1 MKALEIRVGK
11 TAAKRLESEGWH
23 ADLIDG
29 LIGASGGPKWLILG
43 RMDRVLIA
51 DLLAGRSRPLD
62 AVGSSIGSW
71 RHAAMAQP
79 DAVEAYDRFEKAYLA
94 QSYRSAKPSVP
105 EITQVAL
112 WLMNSLLGEQG
123 GHSVATHPWLRSHIV
138 TARGKGLNAQRPGKR
153 LIAGMG
159 IAALG
164 NAVSRRTL
172 PASFQRVVFAPE
184 QASPL
189 RPLLDGFDTQYV
201 GLSEANVFH
210 ALMASG
216 AIPYVFEG
224 VYEIEGAG
232 QGAFWDGGIIDYH
245 FDLQRLPRDEVWLYP
260 HFSNRTTVGWFDKF
274 LPWRANQQVS
284 ADQLIMICP
293 TDEFLASLPFGK
305 IPDRR
310 DFGKIPES
318 VREPYWQTCVDES
331 QRLADEF
338 SELIHGSNPLA
349 GAIRL

>member
-1 MKALEIRVGK
+1 
-11 TAAKRLESEGWH
+11 
-23 ADLIDG
+23 
-29 LIGASGGPKWLILG
+29 
-43 RMDRVLIA
+43 
-51 DLLAGRSRPLD
+51 
-62 AVGSSIGSW
+62 
-71 RHAAMAQP
+71 
-79 DAVEAYDRFEKAYLA
+79 
-94 QSYRSAKPSVP
+94 
-105 EITQVAL
+105 
-112 WLMNSLLGEQG
+112 
-123 GHSVATHPWLRSHIV
+123 
-138 TARGKGLNAQRPGKR
+138 
-153 LIAGMG
+153 
-159 IAALG
+159 
-164 NAVSRRTL
+164 
-172 PASFQRVVFAPE
+172 VVFAPE

-232 QGAFWDGGIIDYH
+232 KGAFWDGGIIDYH

-274 LPWRANQQVS
+274 LPWRADQQVS
-284 ADQLIMICP
+284 VDQLIMICP
-293 TDEFLASLPFGK
+293 TDEFIASLPFGK

-310 DFGKIPES
+310 DFGNIPES

>member
-1 MKALEIRVGK
+1 MKALELRVGN
-11 TAAKRLESEGWH
+11 AAARRLEAEGWH

-43 RMDRVLIA
+43 RMDRVLIS
-51 DLLAGRSRPLD
+51 DLLAQRSRPLD

-79 DAVEAYDRFEKAYLA
+79 DPVEAYDRFETAYLS
-94 QSYRSAKPSVP
+94 QQYESAKPTVP

-112 WLMNSLLGEQG
+112 WLMRSLLGEEG
-123 GHSVATHPWLRSHIV
+123 ERHVAEHPWLRSHIV
-138 TARGKGLNAQRPGKR
+138 TARGKGLNSRQPSKR

-159 IAALG
+159 AAALG
-164 NAVSRRTL
+164 NALSRGTL
-172 PASFQRVVFAPE
+172 PASFQRVVFASQHAE
-184 QASPL
+184 PL
-189 RPLLDGFDTQYV
+189 SPLLDGFATKYV
-201 GLSEANVFH
+201 ELSEANVFN

-232 QGAFWDGGIIDYH
+232 KGTFWDGGIIDYH
-245 FDLQRLPRDEVWLYP
+245 FDLQRLPKDEVWLYP
-260 HFSNRTTVGWFDKF
+260 HFSSRTTVGWFDKF
-274 LPWRANQQVS
+274 LPWRSDLQVS

-338 SELIHGSNPLA
+338 AELIQGSNPLA

>member
-1 MKALEIRVGK
+1 MKALELRVGK
-11 TAAKRLESEGWH
+11 TAAKRLETEGWH
-23 ADLIDG
+23 ADLVDG

-43 RMDRVLIA
+43 RMDRVLIS
-51 DLLAGRSRPLD
+51 DLLAKRSRPLD

-79 DAVEAYDRFEKAYLA
+79 DPVEAYDRFEKAYLN
-94 QSYRSAKPSVP
+94 QKYKSKKPTVP
-105 EITQVAL
+105 EITEVAL
-112 WLMNSLLGEQG
+112 WLMRSLLGEEG
-123 GHSVATHPWLRSHIV
+123 ERHVAEHPWLRSHIV
-138 TARGKGLNAQRPGKR
+138 TARGKGLSGQQPGKR

-159 IAALG
+159 VAALG
-164 NAVSRRTL
+164 NALSRRTL
-172 PASFQRVVFAPE
+172 PASFQRVVFAS
-184 QASPL
+184 QDATPL
-189 RPLLDGFDTQYV
+189 SPLLDDFATRYV
-201 GLSEANVFH
+201 DLSKANVFN

-232 QGAFWDGGIIDYH
+232 EGAFWDGGIIDYH
-245 FDLQRLPRDEVWLYP
+245 FDLQRLPKDEVWLYP
-260 HFSNRTTVGWFDKF
+260 HFSSRTTVGWFDKF
-274 LPWRANQQVS
+274 LPWRSDQQVS
-284 ADQLIMICP
+284 VDQLIMICP

-338 SELIHGSNPLA
+338 QDLIHGSNPLK

>member
-1 MKALEIRVGK
+1 
-11 TAAKRLESEGWH
+11 
-23 ADLIDG
+23 
-29 LIGASGGPKWLILG
+29 
-43 RMDRVLIA
+43 MDRVLIA

-79 DAVEAYDRFEKAYLA
+79 DPVEAYDRFEKAYLA

-138 TARGKGLNAQRPGKR
+138 TARGKGLNAQQPGKR

-159 IAALG
+159 MAALG

-274 LPWRANQQVS
+274 LPWRADQQVS
-284 ADQLIMICP
+284 VDQLIMICP
-293 TDEFLASLPFGK
+293 TDEFIASLPFGK

-310 DFGKIPES
+310 DFGNIPES

>member
-1 MKALEIRVGK
+1 MKALELRVGK

-79 DAVEAYDRFEKAYLA
+79 DPVEAYDRFEKTYLA

-232 QGAFWDGGIIDYH
+232 KGAFWDGGIIDYH

-274 LPWRANQQVS
+274 LPWRADQQVS
-284 ADQLIMICP
+284 VDQLIMICP
-293 TDEFLASLPFGK
+293 TDEFIASLPFGK

-310 DFGKIPES
+310 DFGNIPES

>member
-1 MKALEIRVGK
+1 MKALELRVGK

-51 DLLAGRSRPLD
+51 DLLAGRTRPLD

-79 DAVEAYDRFEKAYLA
+79 DPVEAYDRFEKAYLA

-189 RPLLDGFDTQYV
+189 RLLLDGFDTQYV

-232 QGAFWDGGIIDYH
+232 KGAFWDGGIIDYH

-274 LPWRANQQVS
+274 LPWRADQQVS
-284 ADQLIMICP
+284 VDQLIMICP
-293 TDEFLASLPFGK
+293 TDEFIASLPFGK

-310 DFGKIPES
+310 DFGNIPES

>member
-232 QGAFWDGGIIDYH
+232 KGAFWDGGIIDYH

-274 LPWRANQQVS
+274 LPWRADQQVS
-284 ADQLIMICP
+284 VDQLIMICP
-293 TDEFLASLPFGK
+293 TDEFIASLPFGK

>member
-1 MKALEIRVGK
+1 MKALELRVGK

-29 LIGASGGPKWLILG
+29 LIGASGGPKWMILG

-79 DAVEAYDRFEKAYLA
+79 DPVEAYDRFEKAYLA

-189 RPLLDGFDTQYV
+189 RLLLDGFDTQYV

-232 QGAFWDGGIIDYH
+232 KGAFWDGGIIDYH

-274 LPWRANQQVS
+274 LPWRADQQVS
-284 ADQLIMICP
+284 VDQLIMICP
-293 TDEFLASLPFGK
+293 TDEFIASLPFGK

-310 DFGKIPES
+310 DFGNIPES

>member
-1 MKALEIRVGK
+1 MKALELRVGK

-79 DAVEAYDRFEKAYLA
+79 DPVEAYDRFEKAYLA

-138 TARGKGLNAQRPGKR
+138 TARGKGLNAQQPGKR

-159 IAALG
+159 MAALG

-232 QGAFWDGGIIDYH
+232 KGAFWDGGIIDYH

-274 LPWRANQQVS
+274 LPWRADQQVS
-284 ADQLIMICP
+284 VDQLIMICP
-293 TDEFLASLPFGK
+293 TDEFIASLPFGK

-310 DFGKIPES
+310 DFGNIPES

-338 SELIHGSNPLA
+338 SELVHGSNPLA

>member
-1 MKALEIRVGK
+1 MNALELRVGK
-11 TAAKRLESEGWH
+11 QAAKRLETEGWH

-43 RMDRVLIA
+43 RMDRVLIS
-51 DLLAGRSRPLD
+51 DLLAERSRPLD

-79 DAVEAYDRFEKAYLA
+79 DPIEAYDRFEKAYLT
-94 QSYRSAKPSVP
+94 QKYKSKKPTVP
-105 EITQVAL
+105 EITEVAL
-112 WLMNSLLGEQG
+112 WLMRSLLGEAG
-123 GHSVATHPWLRSHIV
+123 ERHVAAHPWLQSHIV
-138 TARGKGLNAQRPGKR
+138 TARGKGLNGRQPGKR

-159 IAALG
+159 AAALG
-164 NAVSRRTL
+164 NALSRSTL
-172 PASFQRVVFAPE
+172 PASFQRVVFAPQ
-184 QASPL
+184 QATPL
-189 RPLLDGFDTQYV
+189 SPLLDGFSTEYV
-201 GLSEANVFH
+201 DLSDANVFN

-224 VYEIEGAG
+224 VYEIAGAG
-232 QGAFWDGGIIDYH
+232 EGAFWDGGIIDYH
-245 FDLQRLPRDEVWLYP
+245 FDLQRLPKDEVWLYP
-260 HFSNRTTVGWFDKF
+260 HFSSRTTVGWFDKF
-274 LPWRANQQVS
+274 LPWRSDQQVS

-310 DFGKIPES
+310 DFGRIPES

>member
-1 MKALEIRVGK
+1 
-11 TAAKRLESEGWH
+11 
-23 ADLIDG
+23 
-29 LIGASGGPKWLILG
+29 
-43 RMDRVLIA
+43 MDRVLIA

-79 DAVEAYDRFEKAYLA
+79 DPVEAYDRFEKAYLA

-138 TARGKGLNAQRPGKR
+138 TARGKGLNAQQPGKR

-159 IAALG
+159 MAALG

-232 QGAFWDGGIIDYH
+232 KGAFWDGGIIDYH

-274 LPWRANQQVS
+274 LPWRADQQVS
-284 ADQLIMICP
+284 VDQLIMICP
-293 TDEFLASLPFGK
+293 TDEFIASLPFGK

-310 DFGKIPES
+310 DFGNIPES

-331 QRLADEF
+331 QRLAEEF

>member
-1 MKALEIRVGK
+1 MKALELRVGK

-189 RPLLDGFDTQYV
+189 RLLLDGFDTQYV

-274 LPWRANQQVS
+274 LPWRADQQVS
-284 ADQLIMICP
+284 VDQLIMICP
-293 TDEFLASLPFGK
+293 TDEFIASLPFGK

-310 DFGKIPES
+310 DFGNIPES

>member
-1 MKALEIRVGK
+1 
-11 TAAKRLESEGWH
+11 
-23 ADLIDG
+23 
-29 LIGASGGPKWLILG
+29 
-43 RMDRVLIA
+43 
-51 DLLAGRSRPLD
+51 
-62 AVGSSIGSW
+62 
-71 RHAAMAQP
+71 
-79 DAVEAYDRFEKAYLA
+79 
-94 QSYRSAKPSVP
+94 
-105 EITQVAL
+105 
-112 WLMNSLLGEQG
+112 MNSLLGEQG

-189 RPLLDGFDTQYV
+189 RLLLDGFDTQYV

-274 LPWRANQQVS
+274 LPWRADQQVS
-284 ADQLIMICP
+284 VDQLIMICP
-293 TDEFLASLPFGK
+293 TDEFIASLPFGK

-310 DFGKIPES
+310 DFGNIPES

>member
-1 MKALEIRVGK
+1 
-11 TAAKRLESEGWH
+11 GWH

-79 DAVEAYDRFEKAYLA
+79 DPVEAYDRFEKAYLA

-232 QGAFWDGGIIDYH
+232 KGAFWDGGIIDYH

-274 LPWRANQQVS
+274 LPWRADQQVS
-284 ADQLIMICP
+284 VDQLIMICP
-293 TDEFLASLPFGK
+293 TDEFIASLPFGK

-310 DFGKIPES
+310 DFGNIPES

>member
-1 MKALEIRVGK
+1 MKALELRVGK

-274 LPWRANQQVS
+274 LPWRADQQVS
-284 ADQLIMICP
+284 VDQLIMIGP
-293 TDEFLASLPFGK
+293 TDEFIASLPFGK

-310 DFGKIPES
+310 DFGNIPES

>member
-1 MKALEIRVGK
+1 MKALELRVGK

-51 DLLAGRSRPLD
+51 DLLAGRTRPLD

-189 RPLLDGFDTQYV
+189 RLLLDGFDTQYV

-274 LPWRANQQVS
+274 LPWRADQQVS
-284 ADQLIMICP
+284 VDQLIMICP
-293 TDEFLASLPFGK
+293 TDEFIASLPFGK

-310 DFGKIPES
+310 DFGNIPES

>member
-1 MKALEIRVGK
+1 MKALELRVGK

-29 LIGASGGPKWLILG
+29 LIGASGGPKWMILG

-232 QGAFWDGGIIDYH
+232 KGAFWDGGIIDYH

-274 LPWRANQQVS
+274 LPWRADQQVS
-284 ADQLIMICP
+284 VDQLIMICP
-293 TDEFLASLPFGK
+293 TDEFIASLPFGK

-310 DFGKIPES
+310 DFGNIPES

>member
-1 MKALEIRVGK
+1 MKALELRVGK

-79 DAVEAYDRFEKAYLA
+79 DPVEAYDRFEKAYLA

-105 EITQVAL
+105 EITEVAL

-138 TARGKGLNAQRPGKR
+138 TARGKGLNAQQPGKR

-159 IAALG
+159 MAALG

-232 QGAFWDGGIIDYH
+232 KGAFWDGGIIDYH

-274 LPWRANQQVS
+274 LPWRADQQVS
-284 ADQLIMICP
+284 VDQLIMICP
-293 TDEFLASLPFGK
+293 TDEFIASLPFGK

-310 DFGKIPES
+310 DFGNIPES

>member
-153 LIAGMG
+153 LISGMG

-274 LPWRANQQVS
+274 LPWRADQQVS
-284 ADQLIMICP
+284 VDQLIMICP
-293 TDEFLASLPFGK
+293 TDEFIASLPFGK

-310 DFGKIPES
+310 DFGNIPES

>member
-1 MKALEIRVGK
+1 MKALELRVGK

-29 LIGASGGPKWLILG
+29 LIGASGGPKWMILG

-79 DAVEAYDRFEKAYLA
+79 DPVEAYDRFEKAYLA

-274 LPWRANQQVS
+274 LPWRADQQVS
-284 ADQLIMICP
+284 VDQLIMICP
-293 TDEFLASLPFGK
+293 TDEFIASLPFGK

-310 DFGKIPES
+310 DFGNIPES

>member
-1 MKALEIRVGK
+1 MKALELRVGK

-79 DAVEAYDRFEKAYLA
+79 DPVEAYDRFEKAYLA

-138 TARGKGLNAQRPGKR
+138 TARGKGLNAQQPGKR

-159 IAALG
+159 MAALG

-232 QGAFWDGGIIDYH
+232 KGAFWDGGIIDYH

-274 LPWRANQQVS
+274 LPWRADQQVS
-284 ADQLIMICP
+284 VDQLIMICP
-293 TDEFLASLPFGK
+293 TDEFIASLPFGK

-310 DFGKIPES
+310 DFGNIPES

>member
-29 LIGASGGPKWLILG
+29 LIGASGGPKWMILG

-79 DAVEAYDRFEKAYLA
+79 DPVEAYDRFEKAYLA

-274 LPWRANQQVS
+274 LPWRADQQVS
-284 ADQLIMICP
+284 VDQLIMICP
-293 TDEFLASLPFGK
+293 TDEFIASLPFGK

-310 DFGKIPES
+310 DFGNIPES

>member
-1 MKALEIRVGK
+1 MKALELRVGK
-11 TAAKRLESEGWH
+11 TAAKHLESEGWH

-232 QGAFWDGGIIDYH
+232 KGAFWDGGIIDYH

-274 LPWRANQQVS
+274 LPWRADQQVS
-284 ADQLIMICP
+284 VDQLIMICP
-293 TDEFLASLPFGK
+293 TDEFIASLPFGK

-310 DFGKIPES
+310 DFGNIPES

>member
-232 QGAFWDGGIIDYH
+232 KGAFWDGGIIDYH

-274 LPWRANQQVS
+274 LPWRADQQVS
-284 ADQLIMICP
+284 VDQLIMICP
-293 TDEFLASLPFGK
+293 TDEFIASLPFGK

-318 VREPYWQTCVDES
+318 VRETYWHRCVDES

-338 SELIHGSNPLA
+338 HQLINGSNPLS
-349 GAIRL
+349 GAIKL

>member
-79 DAVEAYDRFEKAYLA
+79 DPVEAYDRFEKAYLA

-123 GHSVATHPWLRSHIV
+123 GYSVATHPWLRSHIV

-159 IAALG
+159 MAALG

-232 QGAFWDGGIIDYH
+232 KGAFWDGGIIDYH

-274 LPWRANQQVS
+274 LPWRADQQVS
-284 ADQLIMICP
+284 VDQLIMICP
-293 TDEFLASLPFGK
+293 TDEFIASLPFGK

-310 DFGKIPES
+310 DFGNIPES

>member
-1 MKALEIRVGK
+1 MKALELRVGK

-79 DAVEAYDRFEKAYLA
+79 DPVEAYDRFEKAYLA

-159 IAALG
+159 MAALG

-274 LPWRANQQVS
+274 LPWRADQQVS
-284 ADQLIMICP
+284 VDQLIMICP
-293 TDEFLASLPFGK
+293 TDEFIASLPFGK

-310 DFGKIPES
+310 DFGNIPES

>member
-1 MKALEIRVGK
+1 MKALELRVGK

-79 DAVEAYDRFEKAYLA
+79 DPVEAYDRFEKAYLA

-138 TARGKGLNAQRPGKR
+138 TARGKGLNAQQPGKR

-159 IAALG
+159 MAALG

-184 QASPL
+184 HASPL

-274 LPWRANQQVS
+274 LPWRADQQVS
-284 ADQLIMICP
+284 VDQLIMICP
-293 TDEFLASLPFGK
+293 TDEFIASLPFGK

-310 DFGKIPES
+310 DFGNIPES

>member
-79 DAVEAYDRFEKAYLA
+79 DPVEAYDRFEKAYLA

-245 FDLQRLPRDEVWLYP
+245 FDLQRLPRDDVWLYP

-274 LPWRANQQVS
+274 LPWRADQQVS
-284 ADQLIMICP
+284 VDQLIMICP
-293 TDEFLASLPFGK
+293 TDEFIASLPFGK

-310 DFGKIPES
+310 DFGNIPES